1 MKFKLVLRQK
11 RGSKIPFNYQYPLS
25 SAIYKFIKQADQE
38 YAEQL
43 HQKGFGKG
51 FKFFTFSDLN
61 FKEVKTDK
69 EGFMISDGEI
79 LLLYVDIYLP
89 KTAQSLIKGIFEN
102 KEVTIANSYHKT
114 DFSIASVEIMEDRLK
129 NIGAEEIVKVEVKPT
144 SPIVIGRKNVRG
156 NYDYLLPMDD
166 DFEAFMLKNW
176 EEKLRV
182 FNVNID
188 DSLRSVEIK
197 NADNV
202 KTRLIVLKAD
212 TLQETKVKGSK
223 NYTIELI
230 GKKKEIELLMAGGLG
245 LHNAQGMGS
254 VKIIE

>member
-11 RGSKIPFNYQYPLS
+11 RGDKIPFNYQYPLS

-61 FKEVKTDK
+61 FKEVNTDK
-69 EGFMISDGEI
+69 EGFGEI

-89 KTAQSLIKGIFEN
+89 KTTQSLIKGIFEN
-102 KEVTIANSYHKT
+102 KELTIANLYHKT
-114 DFSIASVEIMEDRLK
+114 DFSIISVEIMEDRLQHV
-129 NIGAEEIVKVEVKPT
+129 GAEEIVKVEVKPT

-166 DFEAFMLKNW
+166 DFKTFMLKNW

-182 FNVNID
+182 FNDNID
-188 DSLRSVEIK
+188 NSIRSVEIK

-202 KTRLIVLKAD
+202 KTRLVVLKAD
-212 TLQETKVKGSK
+212 TLQETRIKGSK